1 MYEKELK
8 NALTRCLEE
17 KGTRKF
23 KQSVDLIINLRNV
36 DFTKPENRLN
46 MDIILPYSTQKDYK
60 VVIFADGAVNSE
72 AKKRTPYVFS
82 SDSIP
87 QLKNDKKLLKELVKN
102 GIFLAQPQILPLVA
116 KNLGAVLGK
125 KGKLPKPL
133 GNDIDTSIEQAKRT
147 VKIQTKGKYLP
158 TLMTMIGKEDMD
170 IEKLT
175 ENAVTV
181 IDNIQKKLPGAT
193 LKSVY
198 VKLTMGKPVK
208 AI

>member
-1 MYEKELK
+1 MFEKELK
-8 NALTRCLEE
+8 NALTKALEE
-17 KGTRKF
+17 KGSRKF

-46 MDIILPYSTQKDYK
+46 MDVILLHDIQKQFK
-60 VVIFADGAVNSE
+60 IVIFADGVISSE

-82 SDSIP
+82 SDSIE
-87 QLKNDKKLLKELVKN
+87 QLKNNKKLLKELVKN

-133 GNDIDTSIEQAKRT
+133 GNDIDNSIEQAKRT

-158 TLMTMIGKEDMD
+158 TIMSIIGKEDMEID
-170 IEKLT
+170 KLV
-175 ENAVTV
+175 ENAS
-181 IDNIQKKLPGAT
+181 IIIESIMKKLPSASI
-193 LKSVY
+193 KSIY
-198 VKLTMGKPVK
+198 VKLTMGKPIKVV
-208 AI
+208 